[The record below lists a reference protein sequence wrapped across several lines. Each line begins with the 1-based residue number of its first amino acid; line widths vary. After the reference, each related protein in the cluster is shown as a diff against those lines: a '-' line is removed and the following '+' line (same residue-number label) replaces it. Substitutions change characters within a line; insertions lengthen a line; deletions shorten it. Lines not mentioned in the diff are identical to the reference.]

1 MQNDIYDV
9 SVSLS
14 DTQTF
19 RKNKFNDEDDGSI
32 HVSGLYKKKIYNAL
46 AYIGGQIRQVDADQ
60 KQIIAAG
67 ARTIYKEALIDTNFA
82 VDQSGEAAAQLTT
95 RKNIKGWDVI
105 GNGLMQTNAY
115 TPNGESASKT
125 TAINASARR
134 SFQVSPRSKI
144 NLFSSNSY
152 SKNSN
157 DLSQFSSQLGTSY
170 YLNGFNVSNNLNY
183 NLLKSDK
190 LENDRNLNNNFSLR
204 ANRGNIFFR
213 GGLSYNLLP
222 HSEIN
227 NYLAQINYQPSLKFS
242 GDIAYSYQPQNKY
255 SNLRLNLNHNND
267 YFRISPFVEYDSNKD
282 LYAGVNMNF
291 SVVDTPDDAL
301 PTISS
306 DRLIGKGLVS
316 SLVYH
321 DKNGNMVF
329 DENDE
334 ALPDVIVKSIHI
346 KRYERTNERGYSLI
360 NNLPTNRAT
369 DITVDPTTLPD
380 SFMITANKGISVLP
394 EAGEVI
400 ELQFP
405 IHISGEIDGTVSVLK
420 EEGSLQAAKRAKID
434 LHPLDVKN
442 GEVIQTQSALDG
454 FFVASQIPPGRYLMN
469 VSDDTVKRYKSGTPM
484 PKIIHIGHDGDTFY
498 GEDIKLDQD
507 KPYIPINVSY
517 TNKNQDNQ
525 GQKSSESFQISTKS
539 QGVSR
544 LSHLLD
550 NYAKKIADQSVYT
563 GMQPIAQPNSQSKRY
578 KLPENTIEA
587 SYDRCQRLSSKAIPC
602 ALEVVVS
609 ENF

>member
-1 MQNDIYDV
+1 
-9 SVSLS
+9 
-14 DTQTF
+14 
-19 RKNKFNDEDDGSI
+19 
-32 HVSGLYKKKIYNAL
+32 
-46 AYIGGQIRQVDADQ
+46 
-60 KQIIAAG
+60 
-67 ARTIYKEALIDTNFA
+67 
-82 VDQSGEAAAQLTT
+82 
-95 RKNIKGWDVI
+95 
-105 GNGLMQTNAY
+105 
-115 TPNGESASKT
+115 
-125 TAINASARR
+125 
-134 SFQVSPRSKI
+134 
-144 NLFSSNSY
+144 
-152 SKNSN
+152 
-157 DLSQFSSQLGTSY
+157 
-170 YLNGFNVSNNLNY
+170 
-183 NLLKSDK
+183 
-190 LENDRNLNNNFSLR
+190 
-204 ANRGNIFFR
+204 
-213 GGLSYNLLP
+213 
-222 HSEIN
+222 
-227 NYLAQINYQPSLKFS
+227 
-242 GDIAYSYQPQNKY
+242 
-255 SNLRLNLNHNND
+255 
-267 YFRISPFVEYDSNKD
+267 
-282 LYAGVNMNF
+282 MNF